1 LLLHAEKIDNLLLP
15 EYYPEYSSEKIITM
29 DWMEGVH
36 LSQFKN
42 SDPIVAD
49 KLVKRW
55 DFYMYQIHILRKVHA
70 DPHPEFFSSN
80 KKRVT

>member
-1 LLLHAEKIDNLLLP
+1 
-15 EYYPEYSSEKIITM
+15 M

-49 KLVKRW
+49 KIGQALW
-55 DFYMYQIHILRKVHA
+55 DFYMYQIHI
-70 DPHPEFFSSN
+70 
-80 KKRVT
+80 

>member
-1 LLLHAEKIDNLLLP
+1 
-15 EYYPEYSSEKIITM
+15 M

-49 KLVKRW
+49 KIGQALGFFMCTKS
-55 DFYMYQIHILRKVHA
+55 ISRKVHA
-70 DPHPEFFSSN
+70 DPHPGNFFSSD
-80 KKRVT
+80 KTS

>member
-1 LLLHAEKIDNLLLP
+1 
-15 EYYPEYSSEKIITM
+15 M

-49 KLVKRW
+49 KIGLMGFLCTKS
-55 DFYMYQIHILRKVHA
+55 I
-70 DPHPEFFSSN
+70 S
-80 KKRVT
+80 KKSTC

>member
-1 LLLHAEKIDNLLLP
+1 LKTNYYWWKQSQEVVAACRKIDNLLLP

-42 SDPIVAD
+42 SDPIAD
-49 KLVKRW
+49 KIGQALW
-55 DFYMYQIHILRKVHA
+55 DFV
-70 DPHPEFFSSN
+70 PNP
-80 KKRVT
+80 

>member
-1 LLLHAEKIDNLLLP
+1 
-15 EYYPEYSSEKIITM
+15 M

-49 KLVKRW
+49 KIGQALW
-55 DFYMYQIHILRKVHA
+55 DFLYTKSI
-70 DPHPEFFSSN
+70 S
-80 KKRVT
+80 KKSTC

>member
-1 LLLHAEKIDNLLLP
+1 
-15 EYYPEYSSEKIITM
+15 M

-49 KLVKRW
+49 KIGQALW
-55 DFYMYQIHILRKVHA
+55 DFICTKSI
-70 DPHPEFFSSN
+70 S
-80 KKRVT
+80 